1 MHTFK
6 KFLLAIAAMLA
17 FPVTVFLAVFAM
29 TASST
34 PAIPGTVSTDAALP
48 RVTLDNA
55 VFHSEAFGNSS
66 HPVVLVLHGG
76 PGGDYRSLLPL
87 QALADRF
94 FVVFYDQ
101 RGSGLSPRLPYEQL
115 GLEAALKDVALFV
128 NHYGKGRKVHLI
140 GHDWGGMLAAAYATR
155 NPQQIASL
163 TLADPGFLTNDMAKE
178 IMGDMTQQSAG
189 FILNTARDWVAS
201 FHIHGPDPEA
211 RQDFM
216 LSRIRV
222 QAKQRCNPETP
233 EPPDRLWRAGFLAW
247 RAITQSTFSPEG
259 KIQLQLLDPAKP
271 LKQPLLLLAS
281 SCNQITGSRFQAR
294 QVSLFPQARLV
305 TLSEAGLHMF
315 ADQPQAS
322 VNAVRKFL
330 TELP

>member
-1 MHTFK
+1 MQTFK
-6 KFLLAIAAMLA
+6 KFLLALAAMLA
-17 FPVTVFLAVFAM
+17 FPITVFLIVFAL
-29 TASST
+29 TAPATPVIPQTVLTDSS
-34 PAIPGTVSTDAALP
+34 LP
-48 RVTLDNA
+48 RVTLANT
-55 VFHSEAFGNSS
+55 VFHSQTFGNPT
-66 HPVVLVLHGG
+66 HPLVLVLHGG

-101 RGSGLSPRLPYEQL
+101 QGSGLSPRRPYESL
-115 GLEAALKDVALFV
+115 GLESAIKDVGLFV
-128 NHYGKGRKVHLI
+128 AHYGKGQKVHLI

-155 NPQQIASL
+155 NPQHIASL

-201 FHIHGPDPEA
+201 FHIHGPDAEA

-222 QAKQRCNPETP
+222 QAKQRCNPDTP
-233 EPPDRLWRAGFLAW
+233 EAADRFWRAGFLAW
-247 RAITQSTFSPEG
+247 RAVTQSTFSPEG

-294 QVSLFPQARLV
+294 QASLFPQARLV
-305 TLSEAGLHMF
+305 NLPEAGLHMF

-322 VNAVRKFL
+322 VDAVRKFL

>member
-6 KFLLAIAAMLA
+6 KFLLALAAMWTI
-17 FPVTVFLAVFAM
+17 PVTVFLVVFAW
-29 TASST
+29 TATKT
-34 PAIPGTVSTDAALP
+34 PAIPQTVLNDASLP
-48 RVTLDNA
+48 RITLSKA
-55 VFHSEAFGNSS
+55 VFHSQTFGNPAN
-66 HPVVLVLHGG
+66 PVVLVLHGG

-101 RGSGLSPRLPYEQL
+101 QGSGLSPRVPYEQINV
-115 GLEAALKDVALFV
+115 ETALKDVGLFV
-128 NHYGKGRKVHLI
+128 AHYGKGRKVHLV

-155 NPQQIASL
+155 NAEQIASL

-178 IMGDMTQQSAG
+178 IMSEITQQSGG
-189 FILNTARDWVAS
+189 FILHAARDWVAS

-216 LSRIRV
+216 LSRVRM
-222 QAKQRCNPETP
+222 QAKHRCNPDTP
-233 EPPDRLWRAGFLAW
+233 EAPDRFWRAGFLAW
-247 RAITQSTFSPEG
+247 RAITQSTFNSEG
-259 KIQLQLLDPAKP
+259 KIDLQLLDPAKP

-305 TLSEAGLHMF
+305 TLPQAGLQMF

-322 VNAVRKFL
+322 IAEVRKFL
-330 TELP
+330 MEQR